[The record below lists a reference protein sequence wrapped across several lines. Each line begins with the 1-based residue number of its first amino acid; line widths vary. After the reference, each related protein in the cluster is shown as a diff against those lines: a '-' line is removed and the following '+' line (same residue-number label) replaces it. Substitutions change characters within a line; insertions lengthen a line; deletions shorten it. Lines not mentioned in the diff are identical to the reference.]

1 MVYKDRESLRPKGL
15 ALCSRALFAFLFV
28 FFFSCKSVPTPEKFY
43 AGRTDPF
50 TVTAEGAELYF
61 AALLPAARPL
71 IEKMT
76 LGSISGAAAGDFID
90 HAGMIIA
97 AVYPEHSPRR
107 FIGAA
112 QGKFPSARG
121 GIYMS
126 GSRDWEKAV
135 SASGIEYWRSGAS
148 NLSLYL
154 GARRVFFSD
163 GDPFAPP
170 PGAVSPAALDGL
182 KRNAVLYG
190 WLENAGESLD
200 KIIASLGVPLSVPA
214 QKLLFAVYPA
224 GSEED
229 AYRAV
234 LRLETPGVSQAM
246 ALTRI
251 LGMAAAGL
259 AGADLSAYREF
270 ESVARALF
278 GGSFEQSGDAVII
291 TTMTLRSGELALL
304 FTTLTLY

>member
-1 MVYKDRESLRPKGL
+1 MAYQDRESVKRGR
-15 ALCSRALFAFLFV
+15 CFRALFAVLVV
-28 FFFSCKSVPTPEKFY
+28 FFFSCKSAPTPEQFY

-50 TVTAEGAELYF
+50 AVTADGAELYF
-61 AALLPAARPL
+61 AALLPDARPI
-71 IEKMT
+71 IEGMT
-76 LGSISGAAAGDFID
+76 LGNLSGAAAGDFID

-97 AVYPEHSPRR
+97 AVYPENSPRR
-107 FIGAA
+107 FIVAA
-112 QGKFPSARG
+112 SGQFPSARG

-154 GARRVFFSD
+154 GARHVFLSD

-170 PGAVSPAALDGL
+170 PGAASPAALDGL

-190 WLENAGESLD
+190 WLENAGESLST
-200 KIIASLGVPLSVPA
+200 IIASLGVPLSIPA

-224 GSEED
+224 GPEEA

-234 LRLETPGVSQAM
+234 LRLETAGASPAM

-251 LGMAAAGL
+251 LGMAAEGMAGTDFS
-259 AGADLSAYREF
+259 GYREF
-270 ESVARALF
+270 ESVVKALF
-278 GGSFEQSGDAVII
+278 GGNVEQSGDAVII
-291 TTMTLRSGELALL
+291 TTMPLPAGELALL